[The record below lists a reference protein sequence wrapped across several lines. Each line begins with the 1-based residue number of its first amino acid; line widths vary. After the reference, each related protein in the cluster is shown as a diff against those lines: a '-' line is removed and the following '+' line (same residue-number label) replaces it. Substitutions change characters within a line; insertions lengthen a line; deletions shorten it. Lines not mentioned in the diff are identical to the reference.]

1 MNAFDELTNQIKI
14 TEEIIKVCKANHE
27 ALGLPNYISEL
38 EIGSLHQRLDELK
51 RQAIE
56 ESKFQSEELEVK
68 LETKSLP
75 SGQIPV
81 RTLTTVLGGLQ
92 ALTDCVANTLFNQP
106 SNRGPIPQ
114 EIIERNSWIL
124 KEVKAGSFIAVI
136 DLKHEEQLTIDEAPQ
151 RQIISE
157 LYSLFNA
164 SDEEESLLEAVS
176 SLGTRTLKYYTDWTK
191 SIRDLD
197 VPVEINWVT
206 IQANNQETKASF
218 DPDKAG
224 KIFTILNERL
234 SSREEEVVLEGR
246 LTGINVRT
254 NSFELCTPDGN
265 KIVGRIVKD
274 KVSKSAGY
282 LDKRCRAGLLKI
294 ITQSSAGKEKVSWIL
309 NDVEYLD

>member
-1 MNAFDELTNQIKI
+1 MNAFNELTNRIKE
-14 TEEIIKVCKANHE
+14 TEEIIDVCKANHK
-27 ALGLPNYISEL
+27 AIGLPDFISEL
-38 EIGSLHQRLDELK
+38 EISSLEQRLIDL
-51 RQAIE
+51 QQLQINE
-56 ESKFQSEELEVK
+56 EKQSEELEVK
-68 LETKSLP
+68 VKTTGLP

-92 ALTDCVANTLFNQP
+92 SLTDSVANTLFNQP

-124 KEVKAGSFIAVI
+124 KAVKAGSFIAVI
-136 DLKHEEQLTIDEAPQ
+136 DLNHESQMSIDEAPQ

-164 SDEEESLLEAVS
+164 SDDEEPLLEAIS
-176 SLGTRTLKYYTDWTK
+176 SLGTRTLKYYMDWTK
-191 SIRDLD
+191 SIRDLN
-197 VPVEINWVT
+197 VPVEINWVST
-206 IQANNQETKASF
+206 QAQNEGIKASF

-234 SSREEEVVLEGR
+234 TSREEEVFLQGR

-254 NSFELCTPDGN
+254 NSFELCTADGN

-274 KVSKSAGY
+274 KVSKSVGY
-282 LDKRCRAGLLKI
+282 VDKRCRAELIKV
-294 ITQSSAGKEKVSWIL
+294 ITQSSAGKEKISWTL
-309 NDVEYLD
+309 NDVQDAE

>member
-1 MNAFDELTNQIKI
+1 M
-14 TEEIIKVCKANHE
+14 
-27 ALGLPNYISEL
+27 
-38 EIGSLHQRLDELK
+38 
-51 RQAIE
+51 
-56 ESKFQSEELEVK
+56 
-68 LETKSLP
+68 
-75 SGQIPV
+75 
-81 RTLTTVLGGLQ
+81 
-92 ALTDCVANTLFNQP
+92 
-106 SNRGPIPQ
+106 
-114 EIIERNSWIL
+114 
-124 KEVKAGSFIAVI
+124 
-136 DLKHEEQLTIDEAPQ
+136 TIDEAPQ

-206 IQANNQETKASF
+206 TQANHQETKVSF
-218 DPDKAG
+218 DSDKAG

-274 KVSKSAGY
+274 KVLKSAGY
-282 LDKRCRAGLLKI
+282 LDKRCLAELLKI
-294 ITQSSAGKEKVSWIL
+294 VTQSSAGKEKVSWIL
-309 NDVEYLD
+309 NDVQGQN